1 MTFLELFGYVSSIM
15 IAISLMMS
23 NILRLRIL
31 NAVGALTF
39 AIYGYFVGAYP
50 VVVVNGW
57 IFLVDIY
64 FLYKMLREKD
74 FFKLLEGI
82 DHDSP
87 YLSNFID
94 FYKDDILKFFP
105 KFNSEKLEKPEIV
118 LILRNLVPAGVFIFC
133 KNGKEKTI
141 DIILDYTIPAYRD
154 MKNTTFLLF
163 DKKEHFRNNGFYKYQ
178 TRSYVKEHS
187 KYLKRM
193 GFKLIDSNIELYEK
207 DI

>member
-1 MTFLELFGYVSSIM
+1 MTFLELFGYASSVM

-31 NAVGALTF
+31 NAIGALTF

-50 VVVVNGW
+50 VLAVNGW

-64 FLYKMLREKD
+64 YLYKMMNEKD
-74 FFKLLEGI
+74 YFKLLEGT
-82 DHDSP
+82 DHKSP
-87 YLSNFID
+87 YLINFID
-94 FYKDDILKFFP
+94 FYKEDILKFFP
-105 KFNSEKLEKPEIV
+105 KFNPKKLKKPEIV

-133 KNGKEKTI
+133 KNEKEKTI

-163 DKKEHFRNNGFYKYQ
+163 DKKEHFRNSGFYKYQ

-193 GFKLIDSNIELYEK
+193 GFKLIDSNTGLYEK

>member
-1 MTFLELFGYVSSIM
+1 MTFLELFGYASSVM
-15 IAISLMMS
+15 VAISLMMS

-39 AIYGYFVGAYP
+39 AIYGYCVGAYP
-50 VVVVNGW
+50 VVAVNGW

-82 DHDSP
+82 DHKSP
-87 YLSNFID
+87 YLANFID
-94 FYKDDILKFFP
+94 FYKDDILKFAPNFD
-105 KFNSEKLEKPEIV
+105 SDRLEKPEIV
-118 LILRNLVPAGVFIFC
+118 FILRNLVPAGVFIFC
-133 KNGKEKTI
+133 KNEKERTI

-154 MKNTTFLLF
+154 MKNTSFLLF
-163 DKKEHFRNNGFYKYQ
+163 DKKVHFRELGFEKYI
-178 TRSYVKEHS
+178 TRTNVKEHS
-187 KYLKRM
+187 YYLKKM
-193 GFKLIDSNIELYEK
+193 KFKLIDKSQGLYEK